1 VKGIGPGSKKEQGIK
16 AGTRHPERGSVKS
29 QGRAVTHQQSV
40 IIVTICHRAFEFIL
54 EPSSTLIVTMEED
67 IQRHLPSSL

>member
-1 VKGIGPGSKKEQGIK
+1 MKEIGPGSKKEQGIK
-16 AGTRHPERGSVKS
+16 AGTRHPERGSVKG
-29 QGRAVTHQQSV
+29 QGRAVTYQESV
-40 IIVTICHRAFEFIL
+40 VLVTIRHRAFEFIL

>member
-1 VKGIGPGSKKEQGIK
+1 VKEIGPGSKKEQGIK
-16 AGTRHPERGSVKS
+16 AGTRHPERGSVKG

-40 IIVTICHRAFEFIL
+40 ILVSIRHRAFEFIL

-67 IQRHLPSSL
+67 IQRHLPPSL